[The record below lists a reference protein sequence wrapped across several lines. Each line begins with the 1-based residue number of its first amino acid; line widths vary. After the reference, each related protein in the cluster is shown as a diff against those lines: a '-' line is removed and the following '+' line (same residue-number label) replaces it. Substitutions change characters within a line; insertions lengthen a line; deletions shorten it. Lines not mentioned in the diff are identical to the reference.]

1 MPTHDYIIAN
11 GTGAAVRADINLAL
25 SAIVSLNSSAS
36 EPATM
41 YAYQLWAD
49 TALGLLKIR
58 NSANSAWITLRQL
71 DGDFSIVAVEDGLQ
85 ATPSLTFTNDLNTG
99 VFRSGADALGI
110 VTGGQYAIACTSTQ
124 AVGIKTANPSTALHV
139 AGNARVGAD
148 DVTDAHLQIG
158 KGATGNR
165 NSYIDIVADTT
176 YTDYGLRVI
185 RNNTGANATSEL
197 KHRGTGALNFTTQEA
212 APIVF
217 NTTNS
222 PALTILAG
230 GNVGIGTSNVNA
242 GSKLHIARNTGGDSA
257 TVRLSGND
265 GAGDGGAAIVFADN
279 ETVKWTAFTR
289 RFSSANKLYIS
300 TAENDTA
307 ASKVTITEGGLVGI
321 GSTSPGSRLEIGGD
335 ASSDA
340 RVTFNRVPVQA
351 SNDGVIGELFFQNNA
366 DSVALIAVK
375 RQSAADDAYI
385 QFATQQTTG
394 GLSEKCRITSD
405 GKLLVGTSSATAVTD
420 GNVSAQLEVEGTT
433 TATSAISII
442 RNSNDT
448 NAGGLII
455 AKSRGT
461 AAGSNTLVS
470 SGDTLGFIQFQG
482 ADGTQKRIGASID
495 AVADAATGSN
505 DLPTRLVFST
515 NPGSPATSP
524 TERMRITSGGILKVS
539 NSNTYEAGNFHQF
552 NLNTG
557 SQWTLGVLGRN
568 TTDPYGIRVEYT
580 NAAPNGTVSQF
591 LYCIDTAG
599 VKTEIRSNGGLANYS
614 ANNANLSDR
623 NVKKDITLAAGTWDC
638 IKEWEIVN
646 YRYKDQPDDADLNLG
661 VIAQQVAESCPE
673 VITIFQEAKEA
684 TEDKPAQEERLGVK
698 EQQMYWM
705 AIKALQE
712 AMKRIET
719 LETEVAALKTA

>member
-36 EPATM
+36 EPGTM

-49 TALGLLKIR
+49 TGSNPSLLKIR
-58 NSANSAWITLRQL
+58 NGANSAWITLRQL

-99 VFRSGADALGI
+99 VFRSGTDALAI

-197 KHRGTGALNFTTQEA
+197 KHRGTGALNFTTEEA

-222 PALTILAG
+222 PRATI
-230 GNVGIGTSNVNA
+230 
-242 GSKLHIARNTGGDSA
+242 D
-257 TVRLSGND
+257 
-265 GAGDGGAAIVFADN
+265 
-279 ETVKWTAFTR
+279 
-289 RFSSANKLYIS
+289 
-300 TAENDTA
+300 
-307 ASKVTITEGGLVGI
+307 
-321 GSTSPGSRLEIGGD
+321 
-335 ASSDA
+335 
-340 RVTFNRVPVQA
+340 
-351 SNDGVIGELFFQNNA
+351 
-366 DSVALIAVK
+366 
-375 RQSAADDAYI
+375 
-385 QFATQQTTG
+385 
-394 GLSEKCRITSD
+394 SD
-405 GKLLVGTSSATAVTD
+405 GRLLVGTSTARSNVYIGGSSATPLIQSETSGSTYNNGASLLTYSTVNYAPILT
-420 GNVSAQLEVEGTT
+420 LGTSNSD
-433 TATSAISII
+433 TAG
-442 RNSNDT
+442 T
-448 NAGGLII
+448 NA
-455 AKSRGT
+455 AV
-461 AAGSNTLVS
+461 GSDYV
-470 SGDTLGFIQFQG
+470 LGFINFVG
-482 ADGTQKRIGASID
+482 NDGTDFISGAFVSA
-495 AVADAATGSN
+495 AVDGSVSTG

-515 NPGSPATSP
+515 TADEAASP
-524 TERMRITSGGILKVS
+524 TERMRITSYGTFLASNAGSYPTTTGTYHAFSANSPDDLILRL
-539 NSNTYEAGNFHQF
+539 NNTSSTN
-552 NLNTG
+552 
-557 SQWTLGVLGRN
+557 
-568 TTDPYGIRVEYT
+568 PYGV
-580 NAAPNGTVSQF
+580 NVVFDAAAPNDTTRFF
-591 LYCIDTAG
+591 LNCADNAALRAT
-599 VKTEIRSNGGLANYS
+599 IRSNGGLANYS

-623 NVKKDITLAAGTWDC
+623 NVKKDISPAANTWNC

-712 AMKRIET
+712 AMGRIEQ
-719 LETEVAALKTA
+719 LETKVAALESA

>member
-58 NSANSAWITLRQL
+58 NGANSAWITLRQL

-99 VFRSGADALGI
+99 VFRSGADALAI

-165 NSYIDIVADTT
+165 NSYIDIVGDTT

-197 KHRGTGALNFTTQEA
+197 KHRGTGALNFTTEEA

-230 GNVGIGTSNVNA
+230 GNVGIGTSTPTNT
-242 GSKLHIARNTGGDSA
+242 SKLEIQTSSTTAPGLWVQTGGTTSA
-257 TVRLSGND
+257 YPIVDVRNGANLDVFAIKGDGTSYFQGKLGIGTTSPAQKLEIQNGSISIGSSSNDNATNVLVAGYGYILSGTKYGNTS
-265 GAGDGGAAIVFADN
+265 IRSTYSN
-279 ETVKWTAFTR
+279 
-289 RFSSANKLYIS
+289 AN
-300 TAENDTA
+300 NA
-307 ASKVTITEGGLVGI
+307 AS
-321 GSTSPGSRLEIGGD
+321 LEFYV
-335 ASSDA
+335 ASSGANTDE
-340 RVTFNRVPVQA
+340 RMRL
-351 SNDGVIGELFFQNNA
+351 D
-366 DSVALIAVK
+366 
-375 RQSAADDAYI
+375 
-385 QFATQQTTG
+385 
-394 GLSEKCRITSD
+394 SD
-405 GKLLVGTSSATAVTD
+405 GRLLVGTTSVVNDYWLGGAQSIQSAKNSLNGILVYTATAFAP
-420 GNVSAQLEVEGTT
+420 GHGSFLGLHRANGTM
-433 TATSAISII
+433 ASPAIVA
-442 RNSNDT
+442 N
-448 NAGGLII
+448 
-455 AKSRGT
+455 
-461 AAGSNTLVS
+461 
-470 SGDTLGFIQFQG
+470 GDTLGAVYFGGYDGSTYLRSAAIDCVVDG
-482 ADGTQKRIGASID
+482 APGA
-495 AVADAATGSN
+495 N
-505 DLPTRLVFST
+505 DMPSRLVFST
-515 NPGSPATSP
+515 TADEASSP
-524 TERMRITSGGILKVS
+524 TERMRITSYGTFLASNAGSYPTTTGTYHAFSANSPDDLILRL
-539 NSNTYEAGNFHQF
+539 NNTSSTN
-552 NLNTG
+552 
-557 SQWTLGVLGRN
+557 
-568 TTDPYGIRVEYT
+568 PYGV
-580 NAAPNGTVSQF
+580 NVVFDAAAPNDTTRFF
-591 LYCIDTAG
+591 LNCADNAALRAT
-599 VKTEIRSNGGLANYS
+599 IRSNGGLANYS

-623 NVKKDITLAAGTWDC
+623 NVKKDISPAANTWNC

-712 AMKRIET
+712 AMGRIEQ
-719 LETEVAALKTA
+719 LETKVAALESA